1 VEIKISSLCFLFCLV
16 VVQQNQSSNLA
27 GRELGYGLGS
37 LGNSVLGKLSR
48 KHKTNGSLD
57 LSARK
62 SCLLVVGGKLSGFGG
77 DTFKD
82 IVDEGVHDRHT
93 LLGDTGIRV
102 DLLEDLVDVGR
113 VGLDTLLART
123 TATALLGWCG
133 FLGGLAR
140 VFGRS
145 FGHLQTTNINFVR
158 DIASSCYGGV
168 KRENIIVVC
177 LPC

>member
-1 VEIKISSLCFLFCLV
+1 MVLVDSKIISY
-16 VVQQNQSSNLA
+16 NLA
-27 GRELGYGLGS
+27 RRKLGYSLGS
-37 LGNSVLGKLSR
+37 LRDSVLGKLSR
-48 KHKTNGSLD
+48 KHKTNGGLD
-57 LSARK
+57 FSAGQ
-62 SCLLVVGGKLSGFGG
+62 SCLLVVSGKLSGFGG
-77 DTFKD
+77 DTLED

-123 TATALLGWCG
+123 TAAALLGGGG

-145 FGHLQTTNINFVR
+145 FGHLQITKINYCKR
-158 DIASSCYGGV
+158 DVTSSCH
-168 KRENIIVVC
+168 
-177 LPC
+177 

>member
-1 VEIKISSLCFLFCLV
+1 MDVFVLCRKGGNKSFLFLNLWV
-16 VVQQNQSSNLA
+16 GSKKSSHRHIVCKRLA

-37 LGNSVLGKLSR
+37 LGNSVLGKLSW

-93 LLGDTGIRV
+93 LLGDTGIGV
-102 DLLEDLVDVGR
+102 DLLQDLVDVRR
-113 VGLDTLLART
+113 VSLDALLALLDWCG
-123 TATALLGWCG
+123 LLGC
-133 FLGGLAR
+133 FLGGFLAG
-140 VFGRS
+140 FGGCL
-145 FGHLQTTNINFVR
+145 GHLEFVL
-158 DIASSCYGGV
+158 
-168 KRENIIVVC
+168 KRKR
-177 LPC
+177 L

>member
-1 VEIKISSLCFLFCLV
+1 MWQRVEIKISSWFLV
-16 VVQQNQSSNLA
+16 DSKIIRRYNLA
-27 GRELGYGLGS
+27 RRELGYSLGS
-37 LGNSVLGKLSR
+37 LRDSVLGKLSR
-48 KHKTNGSLD
+48 KHKTNGGLD
-57 LSARK
+57 FSAGQ
-62 SCLLVVGGKLSGFGG
+62 SCLLVVSGKLSGFGG
-77 DTFKD
+77 DTLKD

-123 TATALLGWCG
+123 TTAALLGRGG

-145 FGHLQTTNINFVR
+145 FGHLQTININCVR
-158 DIASSCYGGV
+158 DLASSCH
-168 KRENIIVVC
+168 
-177 LPC
+177 